1 MLPKARLRFAK
12 GGSSALLI
20 KPMRSLNLSG
30 AKAKRETAEPFINDY
45 ILASLNSFQKQ
56 TTKPQGG
63 EIFIASRLQTAPIE
77 LSEMPRISLNSK
89 DLLMPPVFYKHC
101 VPNGTFSAR
110 LSDHDYGVIDLV

>member
-1 MLPKARLRFAK
+1 MLPKARLRLAK

-63 EIFIASRLQTAPIE
+63 ENIYSQQVTNCSNRVERNAAHFAQLEGSINA
-77 LSEMPRISLNSK
+77 
-89 DLLMPPVFYKHC
+89 
-101 VPNGTFSAR
+101 AR
-110 LSDHDYGVIDLV
+110 VL